1 MFGRDF
7 KTNPDLE
14 SQEYQYDGILE
25 SGNEIPTGGMMH
37 TAGKKPEY
45 AVFYVFV
52 DDAEKEIKIALEN
65 GGALVR
71 GPVTDDSNIT
81 FARS

>member
-1 MFGRDF
+1 MVGISKQILIWKARDI
-7 KTNPDLE
+7 NN
-14 SQEYQYDGILE
+14 DGILE
-25 SGNEIPTGGMMH
+25 SGNEIPTGGVMH